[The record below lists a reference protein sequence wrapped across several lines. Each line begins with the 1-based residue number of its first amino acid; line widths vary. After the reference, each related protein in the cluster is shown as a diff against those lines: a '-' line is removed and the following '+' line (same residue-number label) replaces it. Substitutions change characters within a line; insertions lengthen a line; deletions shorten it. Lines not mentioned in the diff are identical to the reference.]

1 MAGAIGTP
9 IISIAGGKRQWC
21 LLNERTHCKFG
32 KWYGRTPLLARCC
45 VGGAG
50 GSTIQA
56 LPTHGRGALERGAEI
71 SKPVFMT
78 SRIVSRWSMYMLS

>member
-56 LPTHGRGALERGAEI
+56 LPTHGRGALERIAITHSVLILG
-71 SKPVFMT
+71 
-78 SRIVSRWSMYMLS
+78 IVSRWSMHMLS